1 MKLTIKKNYEFRRLY
16 SKGKSAFTTRM
27 ALYCRKNNSQTSR
40 LGITVSTKIGKAV
53 HRNRI
58 RRRFREI
65 YRLNSDKIS
74 GGYDIIIVARVK
86 SRYSTY
92 GELEADYL
100 YLLKKLG
107 IWKNDEEA
115 DNSNDKVL

>member
-1 MKLTIKKNYEFRRLY
+1 MRSTIKNNYEFRRLY
-16 SKGKSAFTTRM
+16 SKGKSAFTARM
-27 ALYCRKNNSQTSR
+27 AVYCRKNNSQINR

-65 YRLNSDKIS
+65 FRLNRHLLVQ
-74 GGYDIIIVARVK
+74 GYDIVLVARVK

-92 GELEADYL
+92 RELDADYI
-100 YLLKKLG
+100 YLMKKLG
-107 IWKNDEEA
+107 LYLTDDEKA
-115 DNSNDKVL
+115 DNCTD